1 MRVTNQMMSNN
12 SLRNLQTSTHRVD
25 TLIQQLTTGQKIQRA
40 SDDPVVAVRAL
51 KLRNTVSQL
60 NQFKTKNIKDA
71 DNWMDLTENSIT
83 SIANYIEYMSSYC
96 VQGSTDSFNNENRSA
111 IAETIR
117 SYKDMI
123 FSEGNTT
130 YAGRYVFSGYK
141 TDTSLVFSAKDATK
155 YSYNITEELDHSDID
170 IKTVTLNAVEPED
183 LDLYLAGTKTY
194 GTAAYPKQETVYRLR
209 LGYDN
214 LTVPVEDTTTNTY
227 TPPLP
232 TVSYVDG
239 TGTTQTLNVNTVMDS
254 TREKDYYRNLGD
266 DEVRYLP
273 ATGELIFGKDVYS
286 QIQNSDKI
294 SINYTKDEFKQNE
307 LRPEHYF
314 NCIQTEKSSGKTV
327 QFEISDRDQEIEY
340 EVNFNQ
346 KIRVNTMGRDLITHD
361 MGRSITE
368 LADKVAEVDDS
379 EKRLAELKG
388 LLTNPKYSN
397 NSAAIEQINYMITD
411 AENEVQMK
419 NQEMR
424 NLFNQHIS
432 VFQDFQTSVTA
443 LQSDS
448 GARTAKLDMIAE
460 RVSEQYT
467 NFYDLM
473 SANEEV
479 EYEEKAIAFSSA
491 AVVYNAALQ
500 VTGNVLQKS
509 LLDFI

>member
-12 SLRNLQTSTHRVD
+12 SLRNLQTSIHRVD

-60 NQFKTKNIKDA
+60 NQYKTKNIKDA
-71 DNWMDLTENSIT
+71 DNWMDLTESSIT

-155 YSYNITEELDHSDID
+155 YSYNLTEEMDSSNID
-170 IKTVTLNAVEPED
+170 IKTVTLNAVQPED
-183 LDLYLAGTKTY
+183 LDQYLAGTKTY
-194 GTAAYPKQETVYRLR
+194 GTAAYPEQETVYRLR
-209 LGYDN
+209 LAYDN
-214 LTVPVEDTTTNTY
+214 LAIPTGNPP
-227 TPPLP
+227 TPALP
-232 TVSYVDG
+232 AITYVDG
-239 TGTTQTLNVNTVMDS
+239 AGNTQTIDVDTVMDS
-254 TREKDYYRNLGD
+254 TQEGDYYRDLGD
-266 DEVRYLP
+266 DEVRFLP
-273 ATGELIFGKDVYS
+273 ATGELVFGKDVYT

-294 SINYTKDEFKQNE
+294 TVNYTKDEFKQND

-314 NCIQTEKSSGKTV
+314 NCVQTDKSSGETV
-327 QFEISDRDQEIEY
+327 RFEVNDKDQEIEY

-361 MGRSITE
+361 MGRAINE

-397 NSAAIEQINYMITD
+397 NPAAIEQINYMITD
-411 AENEVQMK
+411 AENEVKMK

-424 NLFNQHIS
+424 DLFNQHIS
-432 VFQDFQTSVTA
+432 VFQDFQTDVTA

-460 RVSEQYT
+460 RVAEQYT

-473 SANEEV
+473 SANEKV